1 MLNTVLSGKKLSEK
15 FAERQ
20 KKNDLIVLA
29 PVIYESLLRN
39 PALWQYDDDDNDDDN
54 FTTAIQ
60 SIGVD
65 WPDDLNVHI
74 GATIQTDNNISFRH
88 YVVCRRCPDIN
99 PFNAAGGFNTP
110 AITAG
115 GVSVYHLIN
124 GYHLQL
130 EGVSRAQKDLA
141 RIADKFVDAYQNF
154 RRLQR
159 EGVLT
164 CTKAKANGECNY
176 FRGCDFGQKDLLPCT
191 ETKDGRRLKASE
203 FPILGG
209 DFYSV
214 WGDVFVYNG
223 GAVGK
228 DREQPMALVTTGPLS
243 VQVQL
248 IVPEPI

>member
-1 MLNTVLSGKKLSEK
+1 MRARRTARGLCFMAYPLCRFFYRPWAVLNTVLSVKNCRKNSPT
-15 FAERQ
+15 A

-74 GATIQTDNNISFRH
+74 GAPFKPTITISFRH

-99 PFNAAGGFNTP
+99 PFNAAGGFNT
-110 AITAG
+110 AGHTAG

-130 EGVSRAQKDLA
+130 EASLA
-141 RIADKFVDAYQNF
+141 RKRFSPYC
-154 RRLQR
+154 R
-159 EGVLT
+159 
-164 CTKAKANGECNY
+164 
-176 FRGCDFGQKDLLPCT
+176 
-191 ETKDGRRLKASE
+191 
-203 FPILGG
+203 
-209 DFYSV
+209 
-214 WGDVFVYNG
+214 
-223 GAVGK
+223 
-228 DREQPMALVTTGPLS
+228 
-243 VQVQL
+243 
-248 IVPEPI
+248 